1 MPQAFLESRRQY
13 TKDKVNEYFEILMR
27 KIFIQ
32 YIEDE
37 FDVTISFLYCLFRI
51 YKYEDVGGKRCHTNC
66 SIYFRSVNGS

>member
-1 MPQAFLESRRQY
+1 MPQAFLVSRRQY

-37 FDVTISFLYCLFRI
+37 FDVKIDTEEGLETVQDL
-51 YKYEDVGGKRCHTNC
+51 
-66 SIYFRSVNGS
+66 VNYVDAQLADK

>member
-37 FDVTISFLYCLFRI
+37 FDVTISFLYCLLLSKNMKMLGAKDAIRI
-51 YKYEDVGGKRCHTNC
+51 VLF
-66 SIYFRSVNGS
+66 IFFLQLPL

>member
-1 MPQAFLESRRQY
+1 MPQTFLESRRQY
-13 TKDKVNEYFEILMR
+13 TKDKVNEYFEILMQ

-51 YKYEDVGGKRCHTNC
+51 
-66 SIYFRSVNGS
+66 

>member
-1 MPQAFLESRRQY
+1 MDNSLLAVRDINHKYIVVESRRQY

-51 YKYEDVGGKRCHTNC
+51 
-66 SIYFRSVNGS
+66 

>member
-37 FDVTISFLYCLFRI
+37 FDVEVDTEADMKTVSDLV
-51 YKYEDVGGKRCHTNC
+51 KYVEAQQ
-66 SIYFRSVNGS
+66 

>member
-13 TKDKVNEYFEILMR
+13 TKDKVNEYFEILMQ

-37 FDVTISFLYCLFRI
+37 FDVKIDTEEGLETVQDL
-51 YKYEDVGGKRCHTNC
+51 
-66 SIYFRSVNGS
+66 VNYVDAQLADK

>member
-1 MPQAFLESRRQY
+1 MPHALLESRRQY

-51 YKYEDVGGKRCHTNC
+51 
-66 SIYFRSVNGS
+66 

>member
-1 MPQAFLESRRQY
+1 MPQAFLESRRQC

-51 YKYEDVGGKRCHTNC
+51 
-66 SIYFRSVNGS
+66 

>member
-13 TKDKVNEYFEILMR
+13 TKDEVNEYFEILMR

-51 YKYEDVGGKRCHTNC
+51 
-66 SIYFRSVNGS
+66 

>member
-13 TKDKVNEYFEILMR
+13 TKDKVNEYFEILMQ

-37 FDVTISFLYCLFRI
+37 FDV
-51 YKYEDVGGKRCHTNC
+51 KVEDATAIVTVADAVKFVEENK
-66 SIYFRSVNGS
+66 

>member
-27 KIFIQ
+27 KIFIK

-51 YKYEDVGGKRCHTNC
+51 
-66 SIYFRSVNGS
+66 

>member
-1 MPQAFLESRRQY
+1 MPHALLESRRQY
-13 TKDKVNEYFEILMR
+13 PKDNENAYFEILLR

-51 YKYEDVGGKRCHTNC
+51 
-66 SIYFRSVNGS
+66 